1 MRIFHSG
8 NRSQSI
14 WVLFLMSLPILL
26 IACSSGISEEDLAA
40 VTADLQKAR
49 SEVQAAQT
57 QIQELEK
64 QGSGFQESDAGMQ
77 IAVELVGTAT
87 GELRTI
93 NGTELTCFDVDMI
106 NPGTGLSVGTATDCL
121 DMASVTPI
129 GESDGFT
136 VVNTTFFNFEDGTIV
151 SRSDTTV
158 QPASDPLPSSGATHI
173 TGEIASGNNILPDMG
188 SGSFKG
194 VTGSTRLS
202 GAVDMSKLG
211 EGVVTFA
218 CIFVINLTKS

>member
-1 MRIFHSG
+1 MTRKTIG
-8 NRSQSI
+8 LV
-14 WVLFLMSLPILL
+14 WLVALMVGLVA
-26 IACSSGISEEDLAA
+26 IACSTASGA
-40 VTADLQKAR
+40 
-49 SEVQAAQT
+49 
-57 QIQELEK
+57 
-64 QGSGFQESDAGMQ
+64 GFQETATGKQ
-77 IAVELVGTAT
+77 IAVELAGTAT
-87 GELRTI
+87 GEMRTI
-93 NGTELTCFDVDMI
+93 NGTEMTCFDVNMI
-106 NPGTGLSVGTATDCL
+106 NPGTGLSIGTATDCL

-151 SRSDTTV
+151 SRSDTTI

-173 TGEIASGNNILPDMG
+173 TGEIASGNNILSDMG

-202 GAVDMSKLG
+202 GAVDMSKMG

-218 CIFVINLTKS
+218 CIFVINLSKS

>member
-1 MRIFHSG
+1 MEMTRKTIG
-8 NRSQSI
+8 LI
-14 WVLFLMSLPILL
+14 WLFALL
-26 IACSSGISEEDLAA
+26 VGLVAIACSSGISEEDLAA
-40 VTADLQKAR
+40 VTADLQQAR
-49 SEVQAAQT
+49 SDVQAAQT

-64 QGSGFQESDAGMQ
+64 QGADFQETATGKQ
-77 IAVELVGTAT
+77 IAVELAGTAT
-87 GELRTI
+87 GEVRTI
-93 NGTELTCFDVDMI
+93 NGTELTCFDVNMI
-106 NPGTGLSVGTATDCL
+106 NPGTGLSIGTATDCL

-158 QPASDPLPSSGATHI
+158 QPANDPLPSSGATHI
-173 TGEIASGNNILPDMG
+173 TGEIASGNNILSDMG

-194 VTGSTRLS
+194 ATGSTRLS
-202 GAVDMSKLG
+202 GAVDMSKMG

-218 CIFVINLTKS
+218 CIFVINLAKS